1 MCTALSYQTK
11 DCYFGR
17 TLDYESSYGEQ
28 AVIVPRN
35 FKFLFRHRDPIN
47 THYAMIGTAHV
58 AEGYPLFYD
67 AANEKGL
74 AAAGLNFVG
83 NAHYE
88 KPIPGKENV
97 AQFEFIPYLLGCCAD
112 VSEVRRML
120 LAFNLT
126 DTPFSPAYPVGQL
139 HWMFSDQKETIVVES
154 VHGGIRIYE
163 NPTGVLTNNPPFEQ
177 QLFALNN
184 YQGLSNRQVKN
195 TFSKSIPFSAYSR
208 GMGALGLPGDLSS
221 QSRFVRAAF
230 VRANSKS
237 GDGEADSVGQFFHML
252 GSVEQVRGCCEVENG
267 AYEMTIYTACYNT
280 TKGIYYYTTYQNRQ
294 ISAVS
299 LYHADL
305 DGSELVCYPI
315 ENQENI
321 RYQN

>member
-28 AVIVPRN
+28 VVIVPRN
-35 FKFLFRHRDPIN
+35 FKISLRHKTPVH

-88 KPIPGKENV
+88 KPVSGKENI
-97 AQFEFIPYLLGCCAD
+97 AQFEFILYLLSCCAD
-112 VSEVRRML
+112 VAEVRRTL
-120 LAFNLT
+120 SGCNLT

-154 VHGGIRIYE
+154 VQGGIRFYE

-280 TKGIYYYTTYQNRQ
+280 TQGIYYYTTYQNRQ

-305 DGSELVCYPI
+305 EGSELVCYPM